1 MRIRHVESIAGDMA
15 AYDPPTLID
24 KSPSVAT
31 AVLILLVLSLIVF
44 PLRVYTRLTNKAWG
58 TDDTLMSAATVCG
71 RSDQQGALL
80 G

>member
-1 MRIRHVESIAGDMA
+1 MA

-44 PLRVYTRLTNKAWG
+44 PLRVYTRLTNKA
-58 TDDTLMSAATVCG
+58 
-71 RSDQQGALL
+71 
-80 G
+80 